1 METFNSFCR
10 HTTLHGW
17 QYMAEQS
24 FTRIQKLFWG
34 LIICVSFAC
43 ATVLIYNNL
52 LIFKNATVVTT
63 VDTMTAPLDDIF
75 FPSITVCNLNQ
86 ARRSF
91 FEEIG
96 IYNNDTLIRQILSEY
111 LGVDA
116 DHSSLGKSKRLPK
129 NILDKLAKVAPA
141 NKSLDWAMHQKCSDM
156 FVFSKWNGSMSE
168 GKKTFLNIVLAA
180 LVITFIIHHIFSID
194 WLPILGAYDIDYDF
208 GTDYGIC
215 CWFSPQLNLS
225 EIRETFLR
233 NQAALNKTIDESY
246 RMGQMDIDGHWFAN
260 IPKGATTGK
269 HNGFTMLV
277 DIEAFDYNYSDEG
290 AEGLKV
296 WKNDFQKICI

>member
-24 FTRIQKLFWG
+24 FNRFQKLFWG
-34 LIICVSFAC
+34 FVICVSFAC

-52 LIFKNATVVTT
+52 LLFKNATVVTT
-63 VDTMTAPLDDIF
+63 VDTMTAPLDDIY

-91 FEEIG
+91 FEEVG

-111 LGVDA
+111 LGVDV
-116 DHSSLGKSKRLPK
+116 DHSSLGRSTKLPQ

-141 NKSLDWAMHQKCSDM
+141 NKSLDWAMHQKCRDM

-168 GKKTFLNIVLAA
+168 G
-180 LVITFIIHHIFSID
+180 
-194 WLPILGAYDIDYDF
+194 
-208 GTDYGIC
+208 
-215 CWFSPQLNLS
+215 
-225 EIRETFLR
+225 E
-233 NQAALNKTIDESY
+233 
-246 RMGQMDIDGHWFAN
+246 
-260 IPKGATTGK
+260 
-269 HNGFTMLV
+269 
-277 DIEAFDYNYSDEG
+277 
-290 AEGLKV
+290 
-296 WKNDFQKICI
+296 